1 MKKIV
6 LIIAIVLAAV
16 SETAAQSVKEV
27 QEVSAAQVLRV
38 PVEDAVLPAIMSPE
52 SPYLYLPMMQRYTR
66 GDETL
71 TDDHYYYLYY
81 GYAYQPEYDAHKELP
96 GEAAMYD
103 ILRRTTQITREEA
116 FAIIEAGRHN
126 MTVDPFSPSNINMM
140 TWAYGVV
147 GDTLNARLSAH
158 RFRGIVKAITS
169 SGTGRREKSPWH
181 ILRFSH
187 ADDIVGVLGLEIVN
201 RQVRTRDV
209 EYIQVGRNSAGTKG
223 YFFDYSRVYWK
234 PFEGE
239 RVKKGSKWMFNGTP
253 M

>member
-6 LIIAIVLAAV
+6 LIITVVLAACKV
-16 SETAAQSVKEV
+16 FAQDG
-27 QEVSAAQVLRV
+27 QEVRV
-38 PVEDAVLPAIMSPE
+38 PTEEAIVPAVMSPE
-52 SPYLYLPMMQRYTR
+52 SPYFYLPMMQRYTR

-81 GYAYQPEYDAHKELP
+81 GYAYQPEYDAHKDLP

-103 ILRRTTQITREEA
+103 ILRRTTQPTREELL
-116 FAIIEAGRHN
+116 AIIEAGRHN
-126 MTVDPFSPSNINMM
+126 MTVDPFSPSNINLM
-140 TWAYGVV
+140 TWAYGAV
-147 GDTLNARLSAH
+147 GDSINARLSAH
-158 RFRGIVKAITS
+158 RFRGVVKAITS

-187 ADDIVGVLGLEIVN
+187 GTDIVEVQGLEVVN

-209 EYIQVGRNSAGTKG
+209 EYVQVGRNRIGVKG
-223 YFFDYSRVYWK
+223 YFFDFSRVYWK

-239 RVKKGSKWMFNGTP
+239 RVRRRSRWMFNGTP
-253 M
+253 L

>member
-1 MKKIV
+1 MNKIV
-6 LIIAIVLAAV
+6 LIMAAAL
-16 SETAAQSVKEV
+16 TAGGAYAQGVRDEAEGV
-27 QEVSAAQVLRV
+27 RV
-38 PVEDAVLPAIMSPE
+38 PTEEIIVPAVMSPE
-52 SPYLYLPMMQRYTR
+52 SPYFYLPMMMRYER

-81 GYAYQPEYDAHKELP
+81 GYAYQPEYDAHREPP

-103 ILRRTTQITREEA
+103 ILRRTTQPTREELL
-116 FAIIEAGRHN
+116 AIIEAGRRN
-126 MTVDPFSPSNINMM
+126 MDIDPFSPSNINLM
-140 TWAYGVV
+140 TWAYGAV
-147 GDTLNARLSAH
+147 GDTLNARVSAH
-158 RFRGIVKAITS
+158 RFRGIMKAITS

-187 ADDIVGVLGLEIVN
+187 GTDIVSAQGLEVVN

-209 EYIQVGRNSAGTKG
+209 EYVQVGRNSAGVKG
-223 YFFDYSRVYWK
+223 YFFDFSRVYWK

-239 RVKKGSKWMFNGTP
+239 RVRRRSRWMFNGTP